1 MMDNEGMLSIDFLAG
16 FSIFMIGLILV
27 ISMVPGILVGIESY
41 NIDYDAV
48 AYRTGVVLVEDPGWS
63 NNGTH
68 WEMEN
73 PYHKMDID
81 RIGLAISKDTPNI
94 LSKSKV
100 EKFFNISY
108 FTLEEIDQKLLFGDM
123 PYSYNFT
130 LYVDGGQFYG
140 SISNGTAVNGSS
152 QIPEI
157 SYGYIKRLVKVK
169 EYSSAVIDCNST
181 EHIGTEPY
189 TLNETNS
196 TYMVTNFT
204 VALNYPDLID
214 ESMDPAYRID
224 PRYEPIKFT
233 LRNFTLDNR
242 SDTYNI
248 TSVSVENVRFL
259 FLKGRKFSEI
269 PMNWGVLDNDTYR
282 FYNDTWHHFT
292 LDEVIDVT
300 DTPRLTMELY
310 PEYLSNFATDTQFL
324 VNFTFNYTY
333 LNNTPAP
340 SPYKNLTYVYG
351 TFAYDYDDPDNVTLP
366 ELKNGV
372 LEVAIW

>member
-100 EKFFNISY
+100 EKFFNTSY

-130 LYVDGGQFYG
+130 LDVDGGQSFG
-140 SISNGTAVNGSS
+140 SIPGGTAVNGSS

-181 EHIGTEPY
+181 EHIGTESY

-196 TYMVTNFT
+196 TYKVTNFT
-204 VALNYPDLID
+204 VELNYPDLIN

-259 FLKGRKFSEI
+259 KGGRRPSEI
-269 PMNWGVLDNDTYR
+269 PLNYGVLDNDTYR
-282 FYNDTWHHFT
+282 FYNDTWHYFT
-292 LDEVIDVT
+292 MDEVIDVT
-300 DTPRLTMELY
+300 NTPRLTMELY
-310 PEYLSNFATDTQFL
+310 PDYLSNFAIDTQFL